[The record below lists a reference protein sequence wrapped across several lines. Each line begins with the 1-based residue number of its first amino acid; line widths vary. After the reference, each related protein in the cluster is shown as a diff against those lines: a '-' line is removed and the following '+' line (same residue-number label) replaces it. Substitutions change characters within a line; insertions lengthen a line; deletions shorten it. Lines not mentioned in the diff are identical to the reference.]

1 MSAGPSRGAI
11 AAWIAQPGIALPFA
25 LLAVCAVFALV
36 RPVFLSPENLVS
48 ILHQVA
54 IIGIMA
60 TGMTFVIMTCG
71 IDLSIGPILAIA
83 GVFAADVLAG
93 GNGNAFLAVCV
104 ALGASAAIGAI
115 NGILI
120 AYGGLAPFVVTLA
133 GLSIV
138 RGAALL
144 IGGPDLHL
152 IRGPASF
159 IAIGSGSIAGV
170 PLSVLIF
177 AAAIIVGTFVQYGT
191 TFGVSALAVGAN
203 QRAARLSGHR
213 VRFVKMMAYVACA
226 TCAGIAGVIQA
237 SQVHTAAATY
247 GMGVELDV
255 IAAVVVGGTNL
266 AGGSGSVL
274 LTLVGVLLIGVMNDG
289 LGLLNT
295 PIEWQLIVK
304 GLIIV
309 VALGLSERRRSA

>member
-1 MSAGPSRGAI
+1 MPSYNSLAGWTAR
-11 AAWIAQPGIALPFA
+11 PGVALPLA
-25 LLAVCAVFALV
+25 LVALCAVFALAK
-36 RPVFLSPENLVS
+36 PVFLSPENLVG
-48 ILHQVA
+48 ILRQVA

-60 TGMTFVIMTCG
+60 TGMTFVIMTGG
-71 IDLSIGPILAIA
+71 IDLSVGPVLAIA
-83 GVFAADVLAG
+83 GVFAAEVLELRDGSALLAIG
-93 GNGNAFLAVCV
+93 VAVC
-104 ALGASAAIGAI
+104 ASAAIGAV
-115 NGILI
+115 NGLLI

-133 GLSIV
+133 GLSMV

-144 IGGPDLHL
+144 VGGPDLHL

-159 IAIGSGSIAGV
+159 IAIGSGSLAGA

-177 AAAIIVGTFVQYGT
+177 VAAIIVGTFVQYGT

-203 QRAARLSGHR
+203 QRAAYLSGHH
-213 VRFVKMMAYVACA
+213 VRRTKAIAYVACA
-226 TCAGIAGVIQA
+226 ACAGAAGVIQA

-255 IAAVVVGGTNL
+255 IAAVVLGGASL
-266 AGGSGSVL
+266 AGGTGSVL
-274 LTLVGVLLIGVMNDG
+274 LTTVGVLLIGVMNDG

-304 GLIIV
+304 GFVIV
-309 VALGLSERRRSA
+309 LALGLGERQKTV

>member
-1 MSAGPSRGAI
+1 VPARPSYKTLANW
-11 AAWIAQPGIALPFA
+11 AARTAVSLPFA
-25 LLAVCAVFALV
+25 LLALCAAFSVAK
-36 RPVFLSPENLVS
+36 PVFLSPENLVG

-60 TGMTFVIMTCG
+60 IGMTFVIMTGG
-71 IDLSIGPILAIA
+71 IDLSVGPTLAIA
-83 GVFAADVLAG
+83 GVFAAEVLEHWG
-93 GNGNAFLAVCV
+93 GNALLAIGV
-104 ALGASAAIGAI
+104 ALGASAAIGAV
-115 NGILI
+115 NGLLI

-144 IGGPDLHL
+144 VGGPDLHL

-159 IAIGSGSIAGV
+159 IAIGSGSLAGA

-177 AAAIIVGTFVQYGT
+177 IAAIIVGTFVQYGA

-203 QRAARLSGHR
+203 QRAAHLSGHR
-213 VRFVKMMAYVACA
+213 VRRTKAMAYVACA
-226 TCAGIAGVIQA
+226 ACAGAAGIIQA

-255 IAAVVVGGTNL
+255 IAAVVVGGASL
-266 AGGSGSVL
+266 AGGTGSVL
-274 LTLVGVLLIGVMNDG
+274 LTTVGVLLIGVMNDG

-304 GLIIV
+304 GLVIV
-309 VALGLSERRRSA
+309 LALGLGERQRTV